1 MNPRWHK
8 LLKEYAEALIIALI
22 LAIFIR
28 TFVVQAFKIPSGS
41 MLPTLE
47 IGDHLLVT
55 KFSYGIQMPFMDRYI
70 FEFDGPEFQDI
81 VVFEFPENPS
91 KDFIKRVIGTP
102 GDEIYIDDK
111 ELYINGEKVQEEY
124 VQYADQRVVD
134 SRDTFGP
141 KVVPEG
147 KYFVL
152 GDNRDQSYDAR
163 FWDDHFV
170 QREKIV
176 GRAWRIYW
184 SWEGFSNIR
193 WDRIGSR
200 IQ

>member
-55 KFSYGIQMPFMDRYI
+55 KFSYGIHMPFMDRYI

-91 KDFIKRVIGTP
+91 KDFIKRVVGTP
-102 GDEIYIDDK
+102 GDEIFIEDK
-111 ELYINGEKVQEEY
+111 ELYVNGEKVQEDY
-124 VQYADQRVVD
+124 VQFADQRVVNT
-134 SRDTFGP
+134 RDTFGP

-170 QREKIV
+170 EREKII

-200 IQ
+200 IE

>member
-22 LAIFIR
+22 LAVFIR

-55 KFSYGIQMPFMDRYI
+55 KFSYGIHMPFMDRYI

-102 GDEIYIDDK
+102 GDEILIEDK
-111 ELYINGEKVQEEY
+111 DLYVNGEKVYEDY
-124 VQYADQRVVD
+124 VQYSDQRVVD
-134 SRDTFGP
+134 NRDTFGP

-170 QREKIV
+170 EREKII

-200 IQ
+200 IE

>member
-55 KFSYGIQMPFMDRYI
+55 KFSYGIHMPFMDRYI

-102 GDEIYIDDK
+102 GDEIFIEDK
-111 ELYINGEKVQEEY
+111 EVYINGDRVQEDY
-124 VQYADQRVVD
+124 VQYADQRVMN

-141 KVVPEG
+141 KEVPEG

-170 QREKIV
+170 EREKII
-176 GRAWRIYW
+176 GKAWRIYW

>member
-170 QREKIV
+170 QREKII

>member
-41 MLPTLE
+41 MLPPLE

-55 KFSYGIQMPFMDRYI
+55 KFSYGIHMPFMDRYI

-91 KDFIKRVIGTP
+91 KDFIKRVVGTP
-102 GDEIYIDDK
+102 GDEIFIEDK
-111 ELYINGEKVQEEY
+111 ELYVNGEKVQEDY
-124 VQYADQRVVD
+124 VQFADQRVVNT
-134 SRDTFGP
+134 RDTFGP

-170 QREKIV
+170 EREKII

-200 IQ
+200 IE